1 MQMVSEGHACI
12 HTAHTRTQATYNTYG
27 VESSELELY
36 MFNRPDSG

>member
-1 MQMVSEGHACI
+1 MYTHSTH
-12 HTAHTRTQATYNTYG
+12 TQATYNTYG